1 MVSQLSKHDL
11 CIKVVKC
18 HLQSLK
24 GHVRLYLA
32 QQTPHVRLLDRNDLV
47 VYPMDPMALTPS
59 YTVEYPAIAGQE
71 RAPSRHI
78 VMLGL
83 CK

>member
-1 MVSQLSKHDL
+1 MRLWGAWLIEDIQAREQAFDCKNE
-11 CIKVVKC
+11 KVD
-18 HLQSLK
+18 HM
-24 GHVRLYLA
+24 
-32 QQTPHVRLLDRNDLV
+32 LDRNDLI

-71 RAPSRHI
+71 RAASRHI

>member
-1 MVSQLSKHDL
+1 M
-11 CIKVVKC
+11 
-18 HLQSLK
+18 
-24 GHVRLYLA
+24 
-32 QQTPHVRLLDRNDLV
+32 LDRNDLI

-71 RAPSRHI
+71 RAASRHI